1 MGVFLMFDT
10 RRRYMPSPH
19 YKDNQQWNDLNL
31 SYALKTSNDSMTKL
45 YFDLNYTDIL
55 PLLILFRSLS
65 HISLGL
71 LYRTVELLEDIS
83 ISLDDQLSQT
93 VNKTILGCDGL
104 KEKSN
109 TSEAQVLLDSEK
121 TQEQEN
127 EVEFNPDSFYSWLR
141 PPFDDM
147 AIGKKSKDS
156 STKSISSSS
165 SSSLPVPTPPDGGWG
180 WLVVL
185 GAFSVSFICDGLSYC
200 FGVLYAE
207 LLDQFKETKSKTS
220 LVGSIFFGV
229 AMILG
234 PFSSA
239 LTTRFGSRTMTIT
252 GGCLACFGLVLSH
265 FATSIEMLC
274 FTFSVIVGTGF
285 SFCYIS
291 SVVIVS
297 FYFEKR
303 RSLATGLAVCGTG
316 VGTVTFAPLMNYL
329 ITEYGMRG
337 LFLIMAGISLN
348 LVVCGMLFR
357 PLKFTESERWEM
369 LLEEFNKIPY
379 SREDIELG
387 RSRYPSESS
396 DQDTDENLE
405 DDIEARTLSVL
416 SLPTFVQANVLDIP
430 SDILMEAL
438 KTSKNPHL
446 TLQRYMKNAMLEINH
461 ANEQRA
467 LQEQEDGVDGHSFN
481 VNEAEL
487 QHEIL
492 SNLPPSSFIDNAILK
507 LANSSSITNMVG
519 KIEDVNGNSSHP
531 EDKLAKVSHAK
542 THAHLA
548 SNDVDS
554 KGKETAKLLPKD
566 PSKTKE
572 SAGMKSE
579 QVNSTHKS
587 DSKGKVQTIV
597 QVKNEVKGKDILCKA
612 LDSKKSVDIQHTMHH
627 RREYSGMSAMLTDKG
642 CAKEAVSVVKRLGG
656 VHMGR
661 HNALGIHLPLYRTDI
676 FYRRMLKNNTLHK
689 NTLATSCPELSET
702 IVVETKRNFVYEML
716 INFTEETVDIL
727 KSMVEFRLFCNP
739 FFIVFVLSNFTYY
752 FWSDVPYMYASDH
765 AQNNGVP
772 TQQASF
778 LLSII
783 GIFNTLGQVVFG
795 IVGDLNINLLNVY
808 AIVSTLAGVFVAMI
822 PFMTTYVNMCI
833 GYSLFGF
840 CISVSFP
847 LTTVL
852 LIRFLGVNKLTNAY
866 GLLMLMQGIANF
878 MGPPFA
884 GMVSDKPYHGSRGTL
899 SSVGLEVLSNES
911 EVKQREEL

>member
-1 MGVFLMFDT
+1 MSVKFEYGLHDEK
-10 RRRYMPSPH
+10 MPFGC
-19 YKDNQQWNDLNL
+19 
-31 SYALKTSNDSMTKL
+31 TT
-45 YFDLNYTDIL
+45 
-55 PLLILFRSLS
+55 
-65 HISLGL
+65 
-71 LYRTVELLEDIS
+71 S
-83 ISLDDQLSQT
+83 ISLDDQMSQT
-93 VNKTILGCDGL
+93 VNNTLLGCERLNTDL
-104 KEKSN
+104 KP
-109 TSEAQVLLDSEK
+109 SEAQVLIEPDK
-121 TQEQEN
+121 DQAPEN
-127 EVEFNPDSFYSWLR
+127 DLEFNPDLYYSWLR
-141 PPFDDM
+141 APFDGM

-156 STKSISSSS
+156 TSTKSISSSS

-185 GAFSVSFICDGLSYC
+185 GAFSVSLICDGLSYC

-207 LLDQFKETKSKTS
+207 LLDQFQESRSKTS

-252 GGCLACFGLVLSH
+252 GGCLACFGLVLSY

-297 FYFEKR
+297 FYFERR

-316 VGTVTFAPLMNYL
+316 VGTITFAPLMDYL
-329 ITEYGMRG
+329 ISEYGMRG

-369 LLEEFNKIPY
+369 LLQEFNKIPY
-379 SREDIELG
+379 SREDIELA
-387 RSRYPSESS
+387 RSSRFPSESS
-396 DQDTDENLE
+396 DQDSDEDLDE
-405 DDIEARTLSVL
+405 DIEARTLSVL
-416 SLPTFVQANVLDIP
+416 SLPTFVSADLMSVP

-446 TLQRYMKNAMLEINH
+446 TLQRYMKNAMLEISHN
-461 ANEQRA
+461 NEQKTFSGDHQDDTGGNNFISESESHNEKLGNTSPRR
-467 LQEQEDGVDGHSFN
+467 EDVIIKLPHSTSVYN
-481 VNEAEL
+481 G
-487 QHEIL
+487 
-492 SNLPPSSFIDNAILK
+492 
-507 LANSSSITNMVG
+507 IT
-519 KIEDVNGNSSHP
+519 KIEDVNGNSSRLEEKP
-531 EDKLAKVSHAK
+531 VKVSHAK
-542 THAHLA
+542 TCAYLA
-548 SNDVDS
+548 KSDLETKV
-554 KGKETAKLLPKD
+554 KETTKLLSKD
-566 PSKTKE
+566 PSKPENKVKE
-572 SAGMKSE
+572 GALVKKEPKSSAHKSE
-579 QVNSTHKS
+579 TKGRERTNSE
-587 DSKGKVQTIV
+587 
-597 QVKNEVKGKDILCKA
+597 VKNEIKSNDKDYANTVVMSEIKVKDTQPFKVVDV
-612 LDSKKSVDIQHTMHH
+612 KKSVDYPRTMHQ
-627 RREYSGMSAMLTDKG
+627 RREYSGMSGMLTDKG

-676 FYRRMLKNNTLHK
+676 FYRRLLKNNSMHK
-689 NTLATSCPELSET
+689 HCTLATSCPELSET
-702 IVVETKRNFVYEML
+702 VTVEFKRNIVTEVFV
-716 INFTEETVDIL
+716 NFIDESVDIL

-752 FWSDVPYMYASDH
+752 FWSDVPYMYAADH
-765 AQNNGVP
+765 AMNNGVA
-772 TQQASF
+772 TQKASF

-808 AIVSTLAGVFVAMI
+808 AVVSTLAGLFVAII
-822 PFMTTYVNMCI
+822 PFMTTYANMCV
-833 GYSLFGF
+833 GYGLFGF

-884 GMVSDKPYHGSRGTL
+884 GMVSDKTGNYNSTFYMSGFFYAVSGIVLFLTYIPKCRSIPRSRRNSLDMTL
-899 SSVGLEVLSNES
+899 DVETPKIVLN
-911 EVKQREEL
+911 